1 MGGTEIGYCF
11 IGDGSNFRYTFARRG
26 DAIVGPYY
34 LIPEMRGHGLA
45 SMLICSGLD
54 DYAPRTGTAWDF
66 IQHNNTASIKT
77 SEIVG
82 FAYYSDCKYSGLL
95 RVLNVCEYSMGDQQL
110 FCKRG

>member
-1 MGGTEIGYCF
+1 
-11 IGDGSNFRYTFARRG
+11 
-26 DAIVGPYY
+26 
-34 LIPEMRGHGLA
+34 MRGHGLA

-54 DYAPRTGTAWDF
+54 DYAPRTGTVWDF

-77 SEIVG
+77 SEVAG

-95 RVLNVCEYSMGDQQL
+95 RILNVCEYGMGDQQL